1 MLCCGV
7 LEESVIM
14 VEGDGRGN
22 KSGDVINWLAS
33 RRSWWPLPGN
43 RSQAK

>member
-14 VEGDGRGN
+14 VEGDGRGS
-22 KSGDVINWLAS
+22 KLGDVINWWS
-33 RRSWWPLPGN
+33 LPGN
-43 RSQAK
+43 RSEAK